1 MKIHNQLEYNQNGEK
16 VIVYNTM
23 LKGAL
28 TSLAD
33 FSPYFNYL
41 CVGSGRTVNN
51 QNMSFLDNFIS
62 AYEMEI
68 SNYNTNI
75 NNGNLYITKSARV
88 RAVSPMSISEV
99 GVSRSESGEGLVN
112 RFVLPTAIEVGAGG
126 EVLLTLTINL

>member
-51 QNMSFLDNFIS
+51 QNMSCLDNFIC

-88 RAVSPMSISEV
+88 RAVSPMPRSGRWRISGSFSRRPTSLSGISI
-99 GVSRSESGEGLVN
+99 R
-112 RFVLPTAIEVGAGG
+112 
-126 EVLLTLTINL
+126 